1 MCESWV
7 ECVGF
12 STLSE
17 HYSTFSHVTVEKLYI
32 STPGW
37 NFSTISV
44 YSVGQVR
51 RVKVKVTRGKK
62 RDLRAFA
69 GGSPSIRRQA
79 CYCHCCYLLFNLG
92 SIDSEA

>member
-1 MCESWV
+1 MTNSLAAMCFCSVFIACQCSMCESWV

-44 YSVGQVR
+44 YSVY
-51 RVKVKVTRGKK
+51 
-62 RDLRAFA
+62 A
-69 GGSPSIRRQA
+69 GGNNGGKPFGPA
-79 CYCHCCYLLFNLG
+79 DKLGLLR
-92 SIDSEA
+92 